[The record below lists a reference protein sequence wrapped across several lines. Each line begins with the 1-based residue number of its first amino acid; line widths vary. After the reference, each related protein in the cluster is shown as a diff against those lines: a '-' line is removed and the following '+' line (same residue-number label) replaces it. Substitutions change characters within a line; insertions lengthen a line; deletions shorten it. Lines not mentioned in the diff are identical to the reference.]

1 MRLYLLVLLTLTA
14 PTFAQ
19 NQPVSVPLKAK
30 DSITDVTV
38 FRERASV
45 TRSAELEVQPGLWNL
60 TFAKMPSTILKDSIQ
75 AKSLGDLRVVDL
87 EYQVIPSTESNSEQV
102 QNLTA
107 ELDDVREQISHKK
120 NSVEVIDSQIVFLNS
135 MASRGSEEA
144 ALDIGTPALDTTVIE
159 NQLNF
164 LGKQLA
170 TLLENQLLE
179 KQLLRKLTEQAE
191 VLERKIKNIGS
202 QRGQTSQVVVTFVAT
217 KPTKATLQLTYL
229 VNRAAWVP
237 TYAVRADFQ
246 ESTINIEYDAIVMQ
260 TTGEN
265 WNNVNMVLSTAQPSQ
280 AAEPPTINPYFVDI
294 YTATTI
300 NTVPERRTC
309 GGRGTRSEPMSAAAD
324 SESSYYDT
332 REAALEQFAS
342 KATVDGSGSAVTFT
356 LPRTMTIASGNDQQ
370 QRTRIATFQ
379 NNVSYIN
386 IAIPLLTE
394 EVYIKGKIENT
405 SNYQFLPGTA
415 SIFVGNDYV
424 GQSQID
430 SVAPS
435 ASYQFYF
442 GVDPSIRAKR
452 IVLEKRTDNTGL
464 FSGGRETIYN
474 VRIDIDNG
482 ADHPIDLE
490 LWDRW
495 PVSRSSDI
503 TISMSEVSP
512 PLSTDV
518 QYVNNQKKRGLLR
531 WDIMIPAY
539 STGDKA
545 KIVNYSYSINRGKDI
560 ETTPLP

>member
-19 NQPVSVPLKAK
+19 DQPVSVPLKAK
-30 DSITDVTV
+30 YSITDVTV

-75 AKSLGDLRVVDL
+75 AKSLGDLKVVDL
-87 EYQVIPSTESNSEQV
+87 EYQVIPSTESNSEQA
-102 QNLTA
+102 QKLIA

-120 NSVEVIDSQIVFLNS
+120 NSVEVINSQIVFLNS

-144 ALDIGTPALDTTVIE
+144 ALDIGTSALDTSVIE
-159 NQLNF
+159 NQLDF

-294 YTATTI
+294 YTPPPPMPSAA
-300 NTVPERRTC
+300 
-309 GGRGTRSEPMSAAAD
+309 RGDVRSRAVAAD

-518 QYVNNQKKRGLLR
+518 QYVNNQKKQGLLR

>member
-1 MRLYLLVLLTLTA
+1 
-14 PTFAQ
+14 
-19 NQPVSVPLKAK
+19 
-30 DSITDVTV
+30 
-38 FRERASV
+38 
-45 TRSAELEVQPGLWNL
+45 
-60 TFAKMPSTILKDSIQ
+60 
-75 AKSLGDLRVVDL
+75 
-87 EYQVIPSTESNSEQV
+87 
-102 QNLTA
+102 
-107 ELDDVREQISHKK
+107 
-120 NSVEVIDSQIVFLNS
+120 
-135 MASRGSEEA
+135 
-144 ALDIGTPALDTTVIE
+144 
-159 NQLNF
+159 
-164 LGKQLA
+164 
-170 TLLENQLLE
+170 
-179 KQLLRKLTEQAE
+179 
-191 VLERKIKNIGS
+191 
-202 QRGQTSQVVVTFVAT
+202 
-217 KPTKATLQLTYL
+217 
-229 VNRAAWVP
+229 
-237 TYAVRADFQ
+237 
-246 ESTINIEYDAIVMQ
+246 MQ

-294 YTATTI
+294 YTPPPPSSRNA
-300 NTVPERRTC
+300 
-309 GGRGTRSEPMSAAAD
+309 PMSAAAD
-324 SESSYYDT
+324 SEGSYYDT
-332 REAALEQFAS
+332 REAALERFTS

-379 NNVSYIN
+379 NKVSYIN

-394 EVYIKGKIENT
+394 EVYIKGEIENT
-405 SNYQFLPGTA
+405 SDYQFLPGMA

-424 GQSQID
+424 GQSPID

-435 ASYQFYF
+435 ASYQVYF
-442 GVDPSIRAKR
+442 GVDPAIRAKR

-464 FSGGRETIYN
+464 FGGGRETIYN

-503 TISMSEVSP
+503 TISMPEVNP

-518 QYVNNQKKRGLLR
+518 QYVNNQKKQGLLR